1 MIAGALGF
9 SLLPLL
15 ALLSWLRTP
24 GRDAREP
31 AVLAALAWGVG
42 ILVLIEVLSGLAA
55 AFHLSPRCRCDE
67 RAARSGEP
75 RRDGLRMTPAARRPA
90 RSDAA
95 IRTRAGNAGGQMP
108 LAPLAEQC
116 ERSLLALPEG
126 TASVPLMFF
135 PVQIDA
141 C

>member
-31 AVLAALAWGVG
+31 AVLVALAWGVG
-42 ILVLIEVLSGLAA
+42 ILVLIEVLSGLDA

-67 RAARSGEP
+67 RAA
-75 RRDGLRMTPAARRPA
+75 
-90 RSDAA
+90 
-95 IRTRAGNAGGQMP
+95 
-108 LAPLAEQC
+108 
-116 ERSLLALPEG
+116 
-126 TASVPLMFF
+126 
-135 PVQIDA
+135 
-141 C
+141 